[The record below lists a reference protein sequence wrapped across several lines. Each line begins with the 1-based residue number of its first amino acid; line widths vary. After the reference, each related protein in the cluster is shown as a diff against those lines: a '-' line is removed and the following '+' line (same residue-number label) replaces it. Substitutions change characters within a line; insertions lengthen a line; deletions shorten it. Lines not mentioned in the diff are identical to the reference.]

1 MAIDLGSINSM
12 VGLARYYDNIEKD
25 YDMMKKYY
33 LMAIDYGNI
42 NSMLTLGQYYG
53 NTKDY
58 DMMKKYYLM
67 AYDNGDA
74 RGINNLVVHY
84 RDIEKNYAMMEKY
97 RIMSKLK
104 SANQKDECMVCYE
117 ENKKMYYTSCNRHY
131 ICFECSVKLFEKK
144 CPMCRQ

>member
-1 MAIDLGSINSM
+1 MDNFKEIEETESGETTSKPKHNQFIKMLTFRVVPA
-12 VGLARYYDNIEKD
+12 YYREIEKD

-33 LMAIDYGNI
+33 LMAF
-42 NSMLTLGQYYG
+42 
-53 NTKDY
+53 
-58 DMMKKYYLM
+58 
-67 AYDNGDA
+67 DNGDA
-74 RGINNLVVHY
+74 RGINNLAIY
-84 RDIEKNYAMMEKY
+84 YKNIKKDYNMMEKY

-131 ICFECSVKLFEKK
+131 ICCECSIKLYNKK

>member
-1 MAIDLGSINSM
+1 MNNLGFYYYQTEKNYDLMKKYYLMAIDGGLSNSM
-12 VGLARYYDNIEKD
+12 NDLGYYYLHIKKD

-33 LMAIDYGNI
+33 LMAD
-42 NSMLTLGQYYG
+42 
-53 NTKDY
+53 
-58 DMMKKYYLM
+58 
-67 AYDNGDA
+67 DNGDA

-84 RDIEKNYAMMEKY
+84 RDIGKNYDMMEKY

-104 SANQKDECMVCYE
+104 SANKEDECMVCYE

-131 ICFECSVKLFEKK
+131 ICCECSVKLYNKK